1 MEENKK
7 VIGSVVLE
15 SGNIKH
21 IYAVQSSHINT
32 KILSVAKKYEQP
44 HMYRVSYKL
53 GKNLEEIEGTFV
65 KATKDFRTLVFGSF
79 DETKKTIGIPISK
92 VVSCERVYNV
102 RD

>member
-44 HMYRVSYKL
+44 HMYKVSYKL

-65 KATKDFRTLVFGSF
+65 KATKDLNDDKVSNEIMLLLFGILLQNHCRKILCLV
-79 DETKKTIGIPISK
+79 
-92 VVSCERVYNV
+92 CHL
-102 RD
+102 